1 MIEEKSKTDCVI
13 IVDLKSMAKKRNKS
27 VYELSK
33 ETGIRYHIVKKYY
46 QNEVY
51 AGDFIEEVVIFD
63 GLNLDNEFLIMA
75 ENELMIESKVY
86 KKDIDKLLN
95 NMMIREIC
103 NEL

>member
-46 QNEVY
+46 RNEVY
-51 AGDFIEEVVIFD
+51 RVDLEVLKKLCITLECMPSDIIKSIEVE
-63 GLNLDNEFLIMA
+63 
-75 ENELMIESKVY
+75 
-86 KKDIDKLLN
+86 
-95 NMMIREIC
+95 
-103 NEL
+103 

>member
-46 QNEVY
+46 KNEVY
-51 AGDFIEEVVIFD
+51 RVDLDILEKFCTA
-63 GLNLDNEFLIMA
+63 LNCEPN
-75 ENELMIESKVY
+75 
-86 KKDIDKLLN
+86 DIIKRKNKNL
-95 NMMIREIC
+95 
-103 NEL
+103 

>member
-46 QNEVY
+46 KNDVY
-51 AGDFIEEVVIFD
+51 RVDLDILEKFCTA
-63 GLNLDNEFLIMA
+63 LNCEPN
-75 ENELMIESKVY
+75 
-86 KKDIDKLLN
+86 DIIKRKNKNL
-95 NMMIREIC
+95 
-103 NEL
+103 

>member
-51 AGDFIEEVVIFD
+51 RVDLDILEKFCTA
-63 GLNLDNEFLIMA
+63 LNCEPN
-75 ENELMIESKVY
+75 
-86 KKDIDKLLN
+86 DIIKRKNKNL
-95 NMMIREIC
+95 
-103 NEL
+103 